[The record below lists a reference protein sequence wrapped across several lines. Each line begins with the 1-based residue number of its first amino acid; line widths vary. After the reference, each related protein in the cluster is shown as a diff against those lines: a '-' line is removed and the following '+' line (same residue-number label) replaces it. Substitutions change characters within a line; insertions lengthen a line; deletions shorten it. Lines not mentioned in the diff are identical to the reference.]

1 MTKAYSIFLTGLFS
15 LFIGGILVGSLL
27 LPDRTF
33 SPMEN
38 RILALP
44 PKLSG
49 VLVECGKWMSE
60 GVC

>member
-38 RILALP
+38 RNLAAQAL
-44 PKLSG
+44 L
-49 VLVECGKWMSE
+49 GKCREWE
-60 GVC
+60 IHV

>member
-33 SPMEN
+33 SPW
-38 RILALP
+38 RTAIWPSRPSSL
-44 PKLSG
+44 
-49 VLVECGKWMSE
+49 GKM
-60 GVC
+60 